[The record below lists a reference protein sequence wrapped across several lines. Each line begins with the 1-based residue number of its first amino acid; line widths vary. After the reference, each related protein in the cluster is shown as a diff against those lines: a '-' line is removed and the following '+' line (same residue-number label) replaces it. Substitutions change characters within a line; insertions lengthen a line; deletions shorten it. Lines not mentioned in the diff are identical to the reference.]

1 MVLSVAMMLR
11 YSLGLDE
18 EAQSIED
25 AVERVLEEGY
35 RTFDIAE
42 DGTETTGTVEMGA
55 LIAEKVAG

>member
-1 MVLSVAMMLR
+1 MKR
-11 YSLGLDE
+11 RK
-18 EAQSIED
+18 SIED

-35 RTFDIAE
+35 RTPDIAE